1 LIILSFEKLLSAD
14 AEVIGMVNK
23 IRSEITM
30 LGKALIVPGIVFKNL
45 SAPIGVE
52 SSFIV

>member
-1 LIILSFEKLLSAD
+1 LIILNFEKLLYAE

-30 LGKALIVPGIVFKNL
+30 LRKAVKEPGIVFKKL

>member
-23 IRSEITM
+23 IQSEITM
-30 LGKALIVPGIVFKNL
+30 SGKAVKAPVIVLKN
-45 SAPIGVE
+45 
-52 SSFIV
+52 